1 MRWTTWGSA
10 DDDNGADDD
19 ADDADDDDHIIIA
32 VSAIIKIVSTF
43 DRQTIKDSRIGWG
56 SSAMVSNISYFTRD
70 SDLNLTVAKV

>member
-10 DDDNGADDD
+10 DDDDGAD
-19 ADDADDDDHIIIA
+19 DDADDDDHIIIA

-43 DRQTIKDSRIGWG
+43 DRQTSKDSRIGWG
-56 SSAMVSNISYFTRD
+56 SSAMVYNISYFTRD